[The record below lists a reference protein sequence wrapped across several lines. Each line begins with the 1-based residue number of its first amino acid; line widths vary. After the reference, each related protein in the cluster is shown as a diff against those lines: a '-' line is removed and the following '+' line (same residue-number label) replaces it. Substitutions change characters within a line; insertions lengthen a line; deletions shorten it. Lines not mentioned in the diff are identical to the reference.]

1 MLVRHNS
8 SYYRYT
14 ALYSIIW
21 KNGSTERLNMWRDTE
36 ILYNKL
42 HFWNRDRL
50 RRKYRKLL
58 FDEIIQGGKVI
69 AIELLKDDFILISRY
84 TYEFCD
90 KN

>member
-14 ALYSIIW
+14 ASYTIVW
-21 KNGSTERLNMWRDTE
+21 RGGCAEGLNTQRDTD

-50 RRKYRKLL
+50 RRKYRNLL
-58 FDEIIQGGKVI
+58 FDEIISGGQVT
-69 AIELLKDDFILISRY
+69 AIELLKDDFVLIRRY
-84 TYEFCD
+84 VYEICD
-90 KN
+90 